1 MYQLLSFTFIVSF
14 IAFIIFWRKQREA
27 RKVAGADYETN
38 EVYISAG
45 KRKQLMGII
54 AIISCVVGASMK
66 GLETIDVI
74 KNLFVGVCAV
84 TFFMFLYYWRKKSS
98 ARKAAGENYLQD
110 EKYLHISKIK
120 KIVGYVCLVAFV
132 LGGVIP
138 NSEAEK
144 QRTAERVA
152 AYKQK
157 QAEEELQKSVE
168 GKEKKSFKA
177 TSSDEKAVIALF
189 NKTDFAKNSTVEI
202 RSVEIGGERA
212 TLHYKWGHKG
222 KPATMDGKFYAKKLK
237 GDNKWVYALGK

>member
-38 EVYISAG
+38 EAYISAG

-54 AIISCVVGASMK
+54 AIISSVVGASMK
-66 GLETIDVI
+66 GLETIDVV
-74 KNLFVGVCAV
+74 KNLFAGVCAV

-144 QRTAERVA
+144 QRSAERVA
-152 AYKQK
+152 AYKAK
-157 QAEEELQKSVE
+157 KAEEELQKSVE
-168 GKEKKSFKA
+168 KFKEGEKKAKA
-177 TSSDEKAVIALF
+177 KKSASNSSDKQEVKAVFEEMMSKGGNEVI
-189 NKTDFAKNSTVEI
+189 EI
-202 RSVEIGGERA
+202 VSINIQGDRA
-212 TLHYKWGHKG
+212 TVHYKFRGKG
-222 KPATMDGKFYAKKLK
+222 EAKSVVRDGKNQYKK
-237 GDNKWVYALGK
+237 